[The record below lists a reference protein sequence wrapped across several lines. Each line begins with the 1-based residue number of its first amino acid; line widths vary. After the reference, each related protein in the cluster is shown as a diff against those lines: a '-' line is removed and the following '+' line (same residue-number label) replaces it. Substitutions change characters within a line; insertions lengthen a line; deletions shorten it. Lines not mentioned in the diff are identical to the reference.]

1 MIYMEPADTT
11 SRIKARK
18 RGNRA
23 GILFFQILAR
33 VGGLSG
39 AYGFLN
45 FVCLYY
51 LLVDRDAVRSTIP
64 YVRRMFPSAGALR
77 RRWLVYRL
85 FVQQGKHLIDRYA
98 QLGGHYPFQVS
109 MDGREKLQALAGASH
124 GMILL
129 NSHVGNWQLVMGA
142 LDHIG
147 KNIHLVMRPED
158 NAAVREAF
166 QLDQEGGRIRV
177 ISIDA
182 PFGGV
187 VDIMNALQAGDV
199 VCLMGDRPY
208 DFDPVHVSFL
218 GAPARFP
225 YSSFMI
231 AAMAEVPVVVLL
243 SAKTAKN
250 AYTIEVPAVYY
261 PTKGARGRK
270 QEHWAGYVQQYAD
283 ELAGFLQRY
292 PLQYFVFQDLWG
304 AQDDEKP
311 D

>member
-1 MIYMEPADTT
+1 METSSPT

-23 GILFFQILAR
+23 GILFFQVLAR
-33 VGGLSG
+33 VGGLSA
-39 AYGFLN
+39 AYGFLHV
-45 FVCLYY
+45 VCLYY
-51 LLVDRDAVRSTIP
+51 LLVDQDAVRSTMP
-64 YVRRMFPSAGALR
+64 YILRMFPSAGIVR

-98 QLGGHYPFQVS
+98 QRSGRYPFQIR
-109 MDGREKLQALAGASH
+109 MDDRETVRRMAADPH

-129 NSHVGNWQLVMGA
+129 QSHVGNWQLVMSA

-147 KNIHLVMRPED
+147 KTIHLVMRPED

-166 QLDQEGGRIRV
+166 QLDQEEGHIRI

-187 VDIMNALQAGDV
+187 VDIMNALRAGDV

-225 YSSFMI
+225 YSAFMI
-231 AAMAEVPVVVLL
+231 AAMAEVPVVVML

-250 AYTIEVPAVYY
+250 AYQIEVPAVYY
-261 PTKGARGRK
+261 PEKGGRGKR
-270 QEHWAGYVQQYAD
+270 QNHWVQYVQQYAD
-283 ELAGFLQRY
+283 VLASFLQRY
-292 PLQYFVFQDLWG
+292 PLQYFVFQDLWEAKG
-304 AQDDEKP
+304 DNKP
-311 D
+311 IES